1 MTHIKLGIELMGA
14 GAGTDS
20 HQRDILEI
28 CQVVRSG
35 GYIRKFRAS
44 QQNLTERKK
53 RNPLQ
58 RFFQR
63 DRCGDHCKINQTVF
77 QGLYCLWCGVIGD
90 AQLYMGILVMKGFQ
104 FCQQDQTEGGFA
116 GSDIYQTAFQ
126 AFFFQ
131 KFIFSG
137 HKLFYGDGYMVMKAF
152 SFYCKL
158 DTSVGAD
165 EQFAAQFIFQNVH
178 TAGNIGL
185 IISHYLGSFGKA
197 FILGNIVKNSI
208 VIKDHAL

>member
-1 MTHIKLGIELMGA
+1 MSA
-14 GAGTDS
+14 GTGTDS

-28 CQVVRSG
+28 CQVMRSG
-35 GYIRKFRAS
+35 GYICKFRSS
-44 QQNLTERKK
+44 QQNLAERKK
-53 RNPLQ
+53 GDSLQ
-58 RFFQR
+58 WLFQC
-63 DRCGDHCKINQTVF
+63 DRCGDYCKIHQTIF
-77 QGLYCLWCGVIGD
+77 QSLYCLWRGVVGD

-104 FCQQDQTEGGFA
+104 FCQQDQTEGSFA

-126 AFFFQ
+126 TLFFQ

-137 HKLFYGDGYMVMKAF
+137 HKLLHGDGHMVMKAF

-165 EQFAAQFIFQNVH
+165 EQFAAQLIFQNVH

-197 FILGNIVKNSI
+197 FILSNIVKNTI